1 MNASLQDA
9 LNDYWT
15 RRAPSYD
22 ADQTATHR
30 ATDDR
35 EVWTGVWAEAL
46 PAPPARV
53 VDVGTGSGYVAWLLH
68 DLGHDVVGFD
78 AAPGMIERA
87 EAHRAERPGGWGPL
101 FLLGDALE
109 PPLGHHCADA
119 VTARYVLW
127 TMREPDAALR
137 AWRELLRPGGTLVI
151 VDGLWF
157 PDGLPDAGLPDPG
170 LADAGLPD
178 AAGLADGVLSD
189 AAGLVDG
196 GLSDAAG
203 LADAAGLSALFA
215 RAYAHAGSGDL
226 PLATARR
233 FDDLVS
239 AVSAAGFVDVSCT
252 PLTRVYERDLLL
264 GVPAG
269 HRVTR
274 QYRITAKAP

>member
-1 MNASLQDA
+1 M
-9 LNDYWT
+9 
-15 RRAPSYD
+15 
-22 ADQTATHR
+22 
-30 ATDDR
+30 
-35 EVWTGVWAEAL
+35 
-46 PAPPARV
+46 
-53 VDVGTGSGYVAWLLH
+53 
-68 DLGHDVVGFD
+68 
-78 AAPGMIERA
+78 
-87 EAHRAERPGGWGPL
+87 
-101 FLLGDALE
+101 
-109 PPLGHHCADA
+109 
-119 VTARYVLW
+119 
-127 TMREPDAALR
+127 PDAA
-137 AWRELLRPGGTLVI
+137 
-151 VDGLWF
+151 GLA
-157 PDGLPDAGLPDPG
+157 DAGLSDAAG

-178 AAGLADGVLSD
+178 AAGLAD
-189 AAGLVDG
+189 AGLP
-196 GLSDAAG
+196 DAAG